1 MILLSVHGGEFV
13 RQYLFFFPVEFD
25 NVFFGDMVS
34 KNIFAPVVCACIGN
48 NFY

>member
-1 MILLSVHGGEFV
+1 MVESLLGNIC
-13 RQYLFFFPVEFD
+13 FFFPVEFD